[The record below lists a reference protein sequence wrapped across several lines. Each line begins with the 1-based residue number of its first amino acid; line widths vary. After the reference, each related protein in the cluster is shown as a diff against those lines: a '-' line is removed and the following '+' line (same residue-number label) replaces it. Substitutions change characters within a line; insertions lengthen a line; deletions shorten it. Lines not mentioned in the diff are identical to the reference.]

1 MQPSCEPTESPVR
14 RPWRSKCVDLRTR
27 RERQRDEEKEA
38 LEALEVV
45 RRALYESGTT
55 QEFNPSLEGAE
66 MQALEDLPWQGQ
78 HFFER
83 FSVITYV
90 V

>member
-1 MQPSCEPTESPVR
+1 MQPSCEPTASPVR
-14 RPWRSKCVDLRTR
+14 CPWRSKCVDLRTP

-38 LEALEVV
+38 LEVV
-45 RRALYESGTT
+45 RRAVYESGTT
-55 QEFNPSLEGAE
+55 QEFNPSLGGAE
-66 MQALEDLPWQGQ
+66 MQALEDLPWQCQ